1 MRELTD
7 FERELL
13 TDPDAR
19 DAYDNYDVLNKVG
32 ELLREMRQH
41 AGLSQQQLQ
50 EVSGIHQSDISRAE
64 RGLAERGPSL
74 SVVARMAHATGYSL
88 VLSLRKRDEAP
99 GSSTLSVE
107 I

>member
-7 FERELL
+7 NERDLL
-13 TDPDAR
+13 TDPDALA
-19 DAYDNYDVLNKVG
+19 AYDNYEVLAKMG

-50 EVSGIHQSDISRAE
+50 ELSGIHQSDISRAE
-64 RGLAERGPSL
+64 RGQAERGPSL
-74 SVVARMAHATGYSL
+74 SVVARMVHATGYSL
-88 VLSLRKRDEAP
+88 VLSLRKRDAAP
-99 GSSTLSVE
+99 GSADLTVE